1 MDVKSASVT
10 RDAAL
15 VMRLLDDGSAP
26 EATKALKELVGD
38 GEPVTATAL
47 AKAAVEASVP
57 AVRRPQP
64 PAREAAAA
72 QRLEFE
78 LRIEVT
84 TSASASARVG
94 TGDDGTQVEVSASTE
109 RRVRVELRAKV
120 QPPASDPLLVDLDG
134 DGVYRTTGATNGTT
148 FDVDADG
155 TAEQTSWAGPGDAF
169 LAWDRDGD
177 GRIGDGGELF
187 GDQHG
192 AVDGIAEL
200 ARHDE
205 NGDGL
210 IDASDAIWD
219 RLVLWADANGD
230 GDSTGEL
237 VSLADAG
244 FTAID
249 VRRRAFSGTTTGGD
263 ALDGAITMYRSD
275 GSTVG
280 AADAWLASA

>member
-1 MDVKSASVT
+1 MDVKNASVT

-26 EATKALKELVGD
+26 EATKALKKLVGE

-47 AKAAVEASVP
+47 AKAAVESSVP
-57 AVRRPQP
+57 AVRPPQP
-64 PAREAAAA
+64 PAREAASA

-84 TSASASARVG
+84 TSSSASAKVT
-94 TGDDGTQVEVSASTE
+94 TGEGGTQVEVSASAE

-120 QPPASDPLLVDLDG
+120 QPPASDPLIVDLDG
-134 DGVYRTTGATNGTT
+134 DGIYRTTGVAGGVR

-155 TAEQTSWAGPGDAF
+155 AAEQTSWIGRGDAF
-169 LAWDRDGD
+169 LVWDRNGNGRIDD
-177 GRIGDGGELF
+177 GRELF

-192 AVDGIAEL
+192 AADGIAEL
-200 ARHDE
+200 ARHDA
-205 NGDGL
+205 NGDGV
-210 IDASDAIWD
+210 IDASDPVWQHLA
-219 RLVLWADANGD
+219 LWADVNGD

-244 FTAID
+244 FTSID
-249 VRRRAFSGTTTGGD
+249 LRRRDFSGVTTGGD

-275 GSTVG
+275 GSPVG